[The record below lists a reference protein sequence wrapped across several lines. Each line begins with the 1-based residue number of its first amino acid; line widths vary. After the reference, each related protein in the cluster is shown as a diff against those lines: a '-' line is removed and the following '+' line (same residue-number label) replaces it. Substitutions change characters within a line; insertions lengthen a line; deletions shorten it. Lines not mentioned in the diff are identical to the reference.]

1 MAESISRAL
10 RDGASEGEH
19 APALT
24 IKDSIASPFG
34 FHVFT
39 HLLTELSSNVLAGKS
54 QSRGLVLVA
63 FSRSPSFYLD
73 LLKKRGIDVTSSQKW
88 IGILDCYTD
97 PLGWKDLLV
106 ESGNNGSLSNEASAV
121 ANLCRNVM
129 DMDMLFSSIIELGKG
144 IVGQG
149 KVRFCVAIDSV
160 NEILRHASIS
170 SVAGLLSNLR
180 SNDLHEDRV
189 TAILEYMSSMVAGIE
204 PLNQSANGQRCN
216 WESLPLLERS
226 YWKGKF
232 HVRFKRRNGRVR
244 VMSEE
249 FHVEQSAINFK
260 TVSSEDEIVN
270 RSLLPKELTFSSLLV
285 WEIMFSSLM
294 KILRFTVSVEFVQ
307 FNLQLSEKEQ
317 IDRAKV
323 VLPFEHQGNGKP
335 IQIYDG
341 RRSLMD
347 SKNEA
352 EPLSTGILQTN
363 ENSSKGEITYF
374 RDSDDER
381 PDSDEDPDDDL
392 DI

>member
-1 MAESISRAL
+1 MAESICRAL
-10 RDGASEGEH
+10 RDGALQGEH

-39 HLLTELSSNVLAGKS
+39 HLLTQLSSNILAAKS

-63 FSRSPSFYLD
+63 LSRSPSFYLD
-73 LLKKRGIDVTSSQKW
+73 LLNRIGIDVASSQKW
-88 IGILDCYTD
+88 IEILDCYTD
-97 PLGWKDLLV
+97 PLGWKDALLA
-106 ESGNNGSLSNEASAV
+106 SGNGGSLSNEASTGAS
-121 ANLCRNVM
+121 LCRNVK
-129 DMDMLFSSIIELGKG
+129 DMDKLYSSIIELGKG
-144 IVGQG
+144 IVEQG

-180 SNDLHEDRV
+180 SNDRVSSIFWLSHSDLHEDRV
-189 TAILEYMSSMVAGIE
+189 TAVLEYMSSMVASIE
-204 PLNQSANGQRCN
+204 PLNQSANGHRCN
-216 WESLPLLERS
+216 WESLPLLERN

-249 FHVEQSAINFK
+249 FHVEQSAINFRSI
-260 TVSSEDEIVN
+260 SSEDEIVN
-270 RSLLPKELTFSSLLV
+270 RSLLPK
-285 WEIMFSSLM
+285 M
-294 KILRFTVSVEFVQ
+294 Q

-323 VLPFEHQGNGKP
+323 VLPFEHQGTGKP
-335 IQIYDG
+335 IQIYDVW
-341 RRSLMD
+341 RSLTD
-347 SKNEA
+347 GKSEA
-352 EPLSTGILQTN
+352 EPVSSGILQAN
-363 ENSSKGEITYF
+363 ENSSKGKIIYL
-374 RDSDDER
+374 RGDSDDER

>member
-180 SNDLHEDRV
+180 SNDRVSSIFWLSHSDLHEDRV

-270 RSLLPKELTFSSLLV
+270 RSLLPK
-285 WEIMFSSLM
+285 
-294 KILRFTVSVEFVQ
+294 VQ

>member
-1 MAESISRAL
+1 MAESICRAL
-10 RDGASEGEH
+10 RDGALEGEH

-39 HLLTELSSNVLAGKS
+39 HVLTQLSSHILAGKS

-63 FSRSPSFYLD
+63 FSRSPSFYVD
-73 LLKKRGIDVTSSQKW
+73 LLKRRGFDVASSPKW
-88 IGILDCYTD
+88 IQILDCYTD
-97 PLGWKDLLV
+97 PLGWKDRLV
-106 ESGNNGSLSNEASAV
+106 ESGNTAHLYNEASSGAS
-121 ANLCRNVM
+121 LCKNVK
-129 DMDMLFSSIIELGKG
+129 DMDKLFSSIIDLGKG
-144 IVGQG
+144 LVGQG
-149 KVRFCVAIDSV
+149 KVRFCVAIDLVS
-160 NEILRHASIS
+160 EIFRHASIS

-180 SNDLHEDRV
+180 SSDQVSSIFWLSHSDLHEERV
-189 TAILEYMSSMVAGIE
+189 TAVLGYISSMVASVE
-204 PLNQSANGQRCN
+204 PLNQSATGQRCN
-216 WESLPLLERS
+216 WENLSLLERN

-232 HVRFKRRNGRVR
+232 QARFKRRNGRVR

-249 FHVEQSAINFK
+249 FHVEQSVINFK
-260 TVSSEDEIVN
+260 SLSSEDEMIN
-270 RSLLPKELTFSSLLV
+270 RSLLPK
-285 WEIMFSSLM
+285 
-294 KILRFTVSVEFVQ
+294 VQ

-341 RRSLMD
+341 RRSLAD

-352 EPLSTGILQTN
+352 APDATGVLQTN
-363 ENSSKGEITYF
+363 ENSSKGEIIYL

>member
-1 MAESISRAL
+1 MAESICRAL
-10 RDGASEGEH
+10 RDGALQGEH

-24 IKDSIASPFG
+24 IKDSIASPYG

-39 HLLTELSSNVLAGKS
+39 HLLTQLSTNILAAKS

-73 LLKKRGIDVTSSQKW
+73 LLNRKGIDVASSQKW

-97 PLGWKDLLV
+97 PLGWKDALLA
-106 ESGNNGSLSNEASAV
+106 SGNGGSLSNEASTGAS
-121 ANLCRNVM
+121 LCRNVK
-129 DMDMLFSSIIELGKG
+129 DMDKLYSSITELGKG

-180 SNDLHEDRV
+180 SNDGVSSIFWLSHSDLHEDRV
-189 TAILEYMSSMVAGIE
+189 TAVLEYMSSMVASIE
-204 PLNQSANGQRCN
+204 PLNQSANGHRCN
-216 WESLPLLERS
+216 WESLPLLERN

-232 HVRFKRRNGRVR
+232 HVRFKRRNGRVQ

-249 FHVEQSAINFK
+249 FHVEQSAINFRSI
-260 TVSSEDEIVN
+260 SSKDEIVN
-270 RSLLPKELTFSSLLV
+270 RSLLPK
-285 WEIMFSSLM
+285 M
-294 KILRFTVSVEFVQ
+294 Q

-323 VLPFEHQGNGKP
+323 VLPFEHQGTGKP

-341 RRSLMD
+341 RRSLTD
-347 SKNEA
+347 GNSEA
-352 EPLSTGILQTN
+352 EPVSTGILQTN
-363 ENSSKGEITYF
+363 ENSSKGEIIYL

>member
-1 MAESISRAL
+1 MAESICRAL
-10 RDGASEGEH
+10 RDGALQGEH

-39 HLLTELSSNVLAGKS
+39 HLLTQLSSNILAAKS

-73 LLKKRGIDVTSSQKW
+73 LLNRKGIDVASSQKW
-88 IGILDCYTD
+88 IEILDCYTD
-97 PLGWKDLLV
+97 PLGWKDALLAS
-106 ESGNNGSLSNEASAV
+106 ENGGSLSNEASTGAS
-121 ANLCRNVM
+121 LCRNVK
-129 DMDMLFSSIIELGKG
+129 DMDKLYSSIIELGKG

-180 SNDLHEDRV
+180 SNDRVSSIFWLSHSDLHEDRV
-189 TAILEYMSSMVAGIE
+189 TAVLEYMSSMVGSIE
-204 PLNQSANGQRCN
+204 PLNQSANGRRCN
-216 WESLPLLERS
+216 WESLPLLEHN
-226 YWKGKF
+226 YWKGRF

-249 FHVEQSAINFK
+249 FHVEQSAINFRSI
-260 TVSSEDEIVN
+260 SSEDEIVN
-270 RSLLPKELTFSSLLV
+270 RSLLPK
-285 WEIMFSSLM
+285 
-294 KILRFTVSVEFVQ
+294 VQ

-323 VLPFEHQGNGKP
+323 VLPFEHQGTGKP

-341 RRSLMD
+341 RRSLTD
-347 SKNEA
+347 GKSEA
-352 EPLSTGILQTN
+352 EPVSTGILQTN
-363 ENSSKGEITYF
+363 ENSSKGEIIYL